1 MPTKLDPEVKWRTM
15 AAFFLSYVSTV
26 HRIFK
31 KEVDEK
37 KHRQIT
43 EQIAI
48 DFWGEQAQVFANI
61 FAINPG
67 TAIEVS
73 LLKQI
78 IAALLDIKSRTIK
91 ENDDEVII
99 ESEYR
104 FCPVR
109 ISLRPTLGEYCK
121 YCELMGKIFV
131 QKIDPSFT
139 HEVVIEGDICRHITT
154 RKTENNE

>member
-15 AAFFLSYVSTV
+15 AAVFLSYVSTV
-26 HRIFK
+26 HRILK
-31 KEVDEK
+31 QEVDEK
-37 KHRQIT
+37 KHRQII

-48 DFWGEQAQVFANI
+48 DFWGEQAQVFGNI

-67 TAIEVS
+67 GAIEVS

-78 IAALLDIKSRTIK
+78 IADLLDIKSRIIK
-91 ENDDEVII
+91 EDDDEVIV

-109 ISLRPTLGEYCK
+109 IALRPALGEYCK
-121 YCELMGKIFV
+121 YCELMGKILV

-139 HEVVIEGDICRHITT
+139 HKVVIEGDVCRHINT